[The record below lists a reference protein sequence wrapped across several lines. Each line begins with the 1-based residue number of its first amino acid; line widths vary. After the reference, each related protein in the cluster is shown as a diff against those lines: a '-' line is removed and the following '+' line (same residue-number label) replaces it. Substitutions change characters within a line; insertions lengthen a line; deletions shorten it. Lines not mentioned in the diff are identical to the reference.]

1 MNVSS
6 IASRARRTAHSA
18 SVFIA
23 ILCASL
29 FLITG
34 CSSSTLTGPDVEPAE
49 EINVTM
55 YGDPPENDPGSPS
68 NGNLEPVRKHNMSC
82 EDLDVPDC
90 DM

>member
-6 IASRARRTAHSA
+6 IALRARRTARSA